1 MTFPSVLRRALRS
14 EFAGQTSLC
23 PCYRQTLLSSRKDP
37 NGRCFSSHP
46 RLQAPIHQQTRPPI
60 DELNIAKSRN
70 HGETKKPS
78 FRNWRD
84 PKSRPSPGQQSQ
96 LQPPQKKKNREA
108 WQVQKDTLQEKF
120 KGGWNP
126 QKKLSPD
133 AVDGIRHL
141 HAMKPN
147 EFTTPVLA
155 AQFKVSP
162 EAIRRILKSNWR
174 PSETEMEDRLKR
186 WEKRHN
192 KIWSQMAELGLR
204 PKRKGTE
211 TIDDANILYEDS
223 AGKA

>member
-1 MTFPSVLRRALRS
+1 MAFPSVLRSALRT
-14 EFAGQTSLC
+14 EFAGQTSLR
-23 PCYRQTLLSSRKDP
+23 PLHRQTLFPSRKNQ
-37 NGRCFSSHP
+37 NGRYFSSLP
-46 RLQAPIHQQTRPPI
+46 RLQAPGSPQSKPSVDGPI
-60 DELNIAKSRN
+60 DAKSHN

-84 PKSRPSPGQQSQ
+84 SKSRPSTGQQQ
-96 LQPPQKKKNREA
+96 QQQQPQKKKKREA
-108 WQVQKDTLQEKF
+108 WQVQKDVLKEKF
-120 KGGWNP
+120 KDGWNP

-155 AQFKVSP
+155 DQFKVSP

-174 PSETEMEDRLKR
+174 PSETEMENRRKR
-186 WEKRHN
+186 WEKRYD

-204 PKRKGTE
+204 PKRKGTKA
-211 TIDDANILYEDS
+211 IDDANILYEDS
-223 AGKA
+223 AENP

>member
-1 MTFPSVLRRALRS
+1 MFPSVLQNALRS
-14 EFAGQTSLC
+14 EFAGQTSLHA
-23 PCYRQTLLSSRKDP
+23 CYRQTLLSSRKDP
-37 NGRCFSSHP
+37 NGRCFSSLP
-46 RLQAPIHQQTRPPI
+46 RLQAPLHQQARPPI
-60 DELNIAKSRN
+60 DELKKAKSRN

-84 PKSRPSPGQQSQ
+84 PKSRPSLGQQSPP
-96 LQPPQKKKNREA
+96 QPSQKKKNRDG
-108 WQVQKDTLQEKF
+108 WQVQKDALQEKF
-120 KGGWNP
+120 RGGWNP

-174 PSETEMEDRLKR
+174 PSETEMEDRHKR

-204 PKRKGTE
+204 PKRKGTG

>member
-1 MTFPSVLRRALRS
+1 M
-14 EFAGQTSLC
+14 
-23 PCYRQTLLSSRKDP
+23 
-37 NGRCFSSHP
+37 
-46 RLQAPIHQQTRPPI
+46 
-60 DELNIAKSRN
+60 
-70 HGETKKPS
+70 
-78 FRNWRD
+78 
-84 PKSRPSPGQQSQ
+84 
-96 LQPPQKKKNREA
+96 
-108 WQVQKDTLQEKF
+108 QEKF